1 MSAAARGPHEGQSE
15 VGAGAG
21 RTKSGAATGSDIQVM
36 MKRFRRASGSLVAAA
51 CVAVR
56 VEPGASVGSVV
67 SGLGRLGRLLALCVS

>member
-1 MSAAARGPHEGQSE
+1 
-15 VGAGAG
+15 
-21 RTKSGAATGSDIQVM
+21 M
-36 MKRFRRASGSLVAAA
+36 MKRFRRASGGLVAAA

>member
-1 MSAAARGPHEGQSE
+1 
-15 VGAGAG
+15 
-21 RTKSGAATGSDIQVM
+21 M

-67 SGLGRLGRLLALCVS
+67 SGLGRLGKLLALCVS